1 MTWMALALMLGA
13 QDPATA
19 VPATANPPA
28 AGAPAAPS
36 DEDRIICK
44 QEDQTGSL
52 FSKKTCLTK
61 AEWKKRRERDRR
73 AAERVLELDAKPGI
87 QSQ

>member
-1 MTWMALALMLGA
+1 MTWMVLVLMLGA

-19 VPATANPPA
+19 VPATADSPAARPPA
-28 AGAPAAPS
+28 APV

-44 QEDQTGSL
+44 TDEQTGTL

-61 AEWKKRRERDRR
+61 AEWKKKRARDRR
-73 AAERVLELDAKPGI
+73 AAERVLELDTKPGI

>member
-1 MTWMALALMLGA
+1 MLGA
-13 QDPATA
+13 QAPATA

-28 AGAPAAPS
+28 AGTPAAPL

-44 QEDQTGSL
+44 QEEQTGSL

-61 AEWKKRRERDRR
+61 AEWKKRRARDRR
-73 AAERVLELDAKPGI
+73 AAERVLELDTKPGI